1 MNVPS
6 MLGGQVQAVHKNRA
20 QHGIAFMPVLRRTN
34 PLSRKQSE
42 RFCGIL
48 PGLWVECCWCGPVF
62 AEFRASAPPCC
73 VVFSCRPRCFTG
85 GFSKAI
91 RLLCSMIP
99 RDPHAALRYAVQVT
113 SSQPNSAHVL
123 LDRRTLL

>member
-1 MNVPS
+1 MPNRTEARPAKAVLTYATGRLPLLRLFSTPLIIRTDQCELESSQNMNEIARLRQLSGVTMNVPS

-62 AEFRASAPPCC
+62 AEFRA
-73 VVFSCRPRCFTG
+73 
-85 GFSKAI
+85 
-91 RLLCSMIP
+91 
-99 RDPHAALRYAVQVT
+99 
-113 SSQPNSAHVL
+113 
-123 LDRRTLL
+123 